1 MVCNR
6 GTGTPVGDIRLMRLS
21 KTAIES
27 ADNASRRAGVPAR

>member
-21 KTAIES
+21 KDAIES
-27 ADNASRRAGVPAR
+27 ADQSGKAA